1 MTLGFT
7 SILPSLSFSPFLL
20 GKTNDKL
27 LHSIS
32 TLELRYYYLVL
43 LLHKVYCNHCYHQH
57 LEALATCFFFL
68 TTMVRFE
75 ATALAALALYLPAS
89 SAADRLRG
97 SSPSSPQ
104 EAVVVTTSVEENNP
118 FIDIQRAGIDRSL
131 ASIHVE
137 SELSFVSDEQ
147 LGALGEYISR
157 YSVDGNTDIPETCPL
172 DYEGDVDPYHPD
184 SYTTLGSGRS
194 LMGEMDMDQEMEH
207 SHMHYVQSECNAM
220 LDMTTCVDWSLWF
233 DTNNITM
240 SSEVRL
246 FCVS

>member
-1 MTLGFT
+1 
-7 SILPSLSFSPFLL
+7 
-20 GKTNDKL
+20 
-27 LHSIS
+27 
-32 TLELRYYYLVL
+32 
-43 LLHKVYCNHCYHQH
+43 
-57 LEALATCFFFL
+57 
-68 TTMVRFE
+68 MVRFE

-104 EAVVVTTSVEENNP
+104 EAVVVTASVEENNP

-184 SYTTLGSGRS
+184 SYTTVGSGRS

-220 LDMTTCVDWSLWF
+220 LDMATCVDWSLWF

-246 FCVS
+246 LCVS